1 MLGLI
6 CSSLRTTHDD
16 EVEMSLLIDH
26 LRVVIIL
33 SLCFVLELSIA
44 FGGGVRDSR
53 NVTFATRN
61 ISESPDIIHH

>member
-44 FGGGVRDSR
+44 FGGGCS
-53 NVTFATRN
+53 
-61 ISESPDIIHH
+61 